1 MRRLLLL
8 LVFLCATASVHAL
21 GTEGHGNAPVPE
33 GLLKGKATIDLANQ
47 KSRVY
52 WREVNGD
59 LRIFYRGGNTEALNK
74 ALQLL
79 ARVPG
84 EARELILLPG
94 PGETHTFD
102 RTRVPCDWSF
112 HQPGG
117 FYSYAA
123 KREKGTKVFTHHATL
138 TVWIPAP
145 RPRSSADA
153 KQVRRWIDD
162 LDSSTF
168 TVRDQATK
176 ELEKLGREAAPVLRE
191 ALAGK
196 PSAEARRR
204 IEALLER
211 LPGIDL
217 DGVRVPAGITVV
229 EFKDLLARYQEGLK
243 SAEYEVRGHAAGGL
257 ADLAVYSDETIQPTI
272 ELLKTEK
279 HEYVRRYAASSLGQF
294 GARAAAAVPVLK
306 EGLNDADMNVKN
318 VYLEAIR
325 LIEKAEADKAWP
337 MEAKKRQEIRDDIR
351 AFCQAREK
359 TEGQRDR

>member
-1 MRRLLLL
+1 M
-8 LVFLCATASVHAL
+8 TASVYAL
-21 GTEGHGNAPVPE
+21 GTEGHGNAPIPE
-33 GLLKGKATIDLANQ
+33 GMLTGKAAIDLANQ
-47 KSRVY
+47 KNRVY

-59 LRIFYRGGNTEALNK
+59 LRIFYRGGNTEVLNE

-79 ARVPG
+79 AKVPG

-102 RTRVPCDWSF
+102 RKRVPCDWSF

-117 FYSYAA
+117 FYGDAA
-123 KREKGTKVFTHHATL
+123 KQEKSTKVFTHHATL

-145 RPRSSADA
+145 RPRTAANA
-153 KQVRRWIDD
+153 KDVRRWIHD
-162 LDSSTF
+162 LDNSAF
-168 TVRDQATK
+168 AVRDQATK
-176 ELEKLGREAAPVLRE
+176 ELEKLGREAAPMLRE

-196 PSAEARRR
+196 PSAEVRHRLD
-204 IEALLER
+204 ALLER

-217 DGVRVPAGITVV
+217 DGLRIPAGVTVV

-243 SAEYEVRGHAAGGL
+243 SAEYLVRGHAAGGL
-257 ADLAVYSDETIQPTI
+257 ADLAIYGDETIEPTI

-279 HEYVRRYAASSLGQF
+279 HEYVRRYAASSLGRF
-294 GARAAAAVPVLK
+294 GARAIAAVPILK

-318 VYLEAIR
+318 AYLEAIR
-325 LIEKAEADKAWP
+325 TIEKAEPDKAWP
-337 MEAKKRQEIRDDIR
+337 AEAKKRQEIRDDIR

-359 TEGQRDR
+359 TEARQDR